1 MKDIKITYKWLGL
14 VNFSFSRTAPESW
27 NEVSPKQLISIAKSY
42 LGEEQDNTF
51 VANMLNIP
59 KYITRRL
66 NPFYVFKIIQTF
78 EFISDFKPRDSFVF
92 KRLSCGQA
100 PRHRLSDLSFGRFVF
115 IDTYFYDYA
124 MDESEHSLNKFI
136 ACLYWPAKTPF
147 SESLIPK
154 RAAKIA
160 KMDKTFKQAI
170 AINYR
175 LVKDWLE
182 TAYPLIFVSGN
193 GKTNSPERKMDSPL
207 LKVFDAIVGDDI
219 INSDKYAQM
228 PLHEVFRYITKKI
241 KENAK
246 RS

>member
-27 NEVSPKQLISIAKSY
+27 NEVSPKQLIAIAKSY
-42 LGEEQDNTF
+42 MGEEQDNTF

-66 NPFYVFKIIQTF
+66 DPFYVFKIIEAF
-78 EFISDFKPRDSFVF
+78 DFISDFKPRDSLVF
-92 KRLSCGQA
+92 KRLNCGQA
-100 PRHRLSDLSFGRFVF
+100 PKHRLSDLSFGRFVF

-124 MDESEHSLNKFI
+124 MDESDDSLNKFI
-136 ACLYWPAKTPF
+136 ACLYWPAKTQF
-147 SESLIPK
+147 SENLIPQ
-154 RAAKIA
+154 RAAKVA

-175 LVKDWLE
+175 LVKDWLGA
-182 TAYPLIFVSGN
+182 AYPLVFVSGN
-193 GKTNSPERKMDSPL
+193 EKANSPERKKDSPL

-219 INSDKYAQM
+219 VNSDKYARM
-228 PLHEVFRYITKKI
+228 PLHEVLRYITKKI